1 MRVLLDTSYL
11 YKLMEARGKFS
22 DVERRFFVEQEAQLY
37 VSAVSIWEIRLKY
50 RALHPSGERKSP
62 YDPNDV
68 IDALKEQGV
77 IFLPMTMT
85 HAAHELE
92 IPIPHKDSS
101 SFRPRKRALNFSPPI
116 FGSSGIP
123 WPSRRRE
130 IQFMEASQ
138 SSNGPGAFPQG
149 RPPVRDECL
158 SALKRTCA
166 RA

>member
-22 DVERRFFVEQEAQLY
+22 DIERRFFVEQEAQLY

-85 HAAHELE
+85 HAARELE
-92 IPIPHKDSS
+92 IPIPHKDP
-101 SFRPRKRALNFSPPI
+101 FDELLLVQAQEEGLNFSPPI

-158 SALKRTCA
+158 SA
-166 RA
+166 